1 MIVFSARTS
10 LVLTLITVVL
20 GVCVYLVGIQQD
32 IRQKELAR
40 ITAEIQSTQDSIMV
54 LQSDWAYLSRPD
66 RILHLSQRLLDL
78 EPLAKHQIIPAEKL
92 DGINHPEEGT
102 AITEAN
108 LIWRIE

>member
-10 LVLTLITVVL
+10 FVLTLITVIL

-40 ITAEIQSTQDSIMV
+40 LTAEIQSTQDSIMV

-78 EPLAKHQIIPAEKL
+78 EPLAKHQIIPANKL
-92 DGINHPEEGT
+92 DSITTPDADT